1 MKTEKF
7 QTRGREREEPAE
19 EQLRV
24 ESPQFFIN

>member
-1 MKTEKF
+1 MKTEKI
-7 QTRGREREEPAE
+7 QTRGKEREEPAE

>member
-7 QTRGREREEPAE
+7 QTRGKEREEPAE